1 MCGIFAAINKKSN
14 KFELSKCISALKA
27 LNHRGPDDQS
37 FIIEKNKYFFGQTL
51 LSITGKFSKNSID
64 KQVSQ
69 NKDYLILFN
78 GQIYNYI
85 ELYKNYLNYAGI
97 NLSSVTDTE
106 ILVNLHEVLGKKDI
120 PKKLS
125 GMYAY
130 LVYDKKNNQIT
141 IARDIQGEKSL
152 YVFEDEKEILISSE
166 INSIAK
172 YRKKLILRNDIL
184 SNYFNTRHFMI
195 NNETVFKDI
204 RQLESGA
211 VETLDLNNFQW
222 NRLSKRS
229 LSEFVD
235 PQRYF
240 ENKKRSVNSLTDELE
255 EILIRS
261 VKEMTPKNYSYS
273 SIFSGGIDSSLISK
287 YLLDHS
293 NLENFVAV
301 NHIGKDKISS
311 DLDGFKKQLGIEID
325 IISIDENEYSS
336 RIAGCQLACGS
347 PLMSHSFVAQSIQCE
362 KISTKGHKVIFGGEG
377 GDELFAGYD
386 TYLQDLNQE
395 FEISP
400 SKYTG
405 FFESKLFPKSENHY
419 YKLELQNFW
428 KNSLKAFSHI
438 EDISEKNLSAMK
450 YLDTELQL
458 STVGLRG
465 SDLMSM
471 MWGVESRTVFVNNEI
486 MKFAL
491 NLPKK
496 HLLNEIDGKMETKVL
511 LKNLFL
517 RHFPKEFIYPKQGF
531 SGFPNESKQI
541 LLNFNKNV
549 DFFHFDFD
557 MSLRNNNFSVEDEWK
572 LINVE
577 LFLNNKNLFD

>member
-14 KFELSKCISALKA
+14 TFDLSKCLVALKA

-37 FIIEKNKYFFGQTL
+37 YIIEKNKYFFGQTL
-51 LSITGKFSKNSID
+51 LSITGNFSKNSIN
-64 KQVSQ
+64 KQISR
-69 NKDYLILFN
+69 NKNYLILFN

-85 ELYKNYLNYAGI
+85 ELYKDYLNYTGI
-97 NLSSVTDTE
+97 DISSVTDTE
-106 ILVNLHEVLGKKDI
+106 ILVNLHEVLEKKDV
-120 PKKLS
+120 PTKLR

-130 LVYDKKNNQIT
+130 MIYDKKNNQVT

-152 YVFEDEKEILISSE
+152 YIFEDENEILISSE
-166 INSIAK
+166 ISSIMK

-204 RQLESGA
+204 RQLEPGS
-211 VETLDLNNFQW
+211 VETFDLNNLQW

-229 LSEFVD
+229 ISEFID

-240 ENKKRSVNSLTDELE
+240 ENEKRSVNSLTDELE

>member
-1 MCGIFAAINKKSN
+1 MCGIFAVINKKNN
-14 KFELSKCISALKA
+14 KFEVSKCIIALKA

-85 ELYKNYLNYAGI
+85 ELYKDYLNYTGV

-106 ILVNLHEVLGKKDI
+106 ILVNLHEVLEKKDI

-141 IARDIQGEKSL
+141 ISRDIQGEKSL
-152 YVFEDEKEILISSE
+152 YIFEDENEILISSE
-166 INSIAK
+166 INPIVK

-184 SNYFNTRHFMI
+184 SNYFKTRHFMI

-204 RQLESGA
+204 RQLESGT
-211 VETLDLNNFQW
+211 VETLDLNNYQW

-240 ENKKRSVNSLTDELE
+240 ENEKRSVNSLTDELE

-311 DLDGFKKQLGIEID
+311 DLEGFKKQLGIDID
-325 IISIDENEYSS
+325 VISIDENEYSS

-405 FFESKLFPKSENHY
+405 FFESKLFPKLENDY

-438 EDISEKNLSAMK
+438 NDISEKNLSAMK

-471 MWGVESRTVFVNNEI
+471 MWGVEARTVFVNNEI

-496 HLLNEIDGKMETKVL
+496 HLLNEIDGKMETKIL

-531 SGFPNESKQI
+531 SGFPNESKKI
-541 LLNFNKNV
+541 LLNFNKNI

-557 MSLRNNNFSVEDEWK
+557 MNLKNNNFSVEDEWK

-577 LFLNNKNLFD
+577 FFLNNKNIFE

>member
-14 KFELSKCISALKA
+14 TFDLSKCLVALRA

-37 FIIEKNKYFFGQTL
+37 YIIEKNKHFFGQTL
-51 LSITGKFSKNSID
+51 LSITGNFSKNSID

-69 NKDYLILFN
+69 NKNYLILFN

-85 ELYKNYLNYAGI
+85 ELYNNYLNYTGI
-97 NLSSVTDTE
+97 DISTATDTE
-106 ILVNLHEVLGKKDI
+106 ILVNLHEVLEKKDVPI
-120 PKKLS
+120 KLR

-130 LVYDKKNNQIT
+130 MIYDKKNNQVT

-152 YVFEDEKEILISSE
+152 YIFEDENEILISSE
-166 INSIAK
+166 ISSIMK

-195 NNETVFKDI
+195 NNETVFQDI
-204 RQLESGA
+204 RQLEPGS
-211 VETLDLNNFQW
+211 VETLDLNNLQW

-229 LSEFVD
+229 ISEFID
-235 PQRYF
+235 PQRYY
-240 ENKKRSVNSLTDELE
+240 ENQKRSVNSLTDELDA
-255 EILIRS
+255 ILIKS
-261 VKEMTPKNYSYS
+261 VKEMTPKNHSYS
-273 SIFSGGIDSSLISK
+273 SIFSGGIDSTLISK
-287 YLLDHS
+287 YLLDYS

-362 KISTKGHKVIFGGEG
+362 RISAKGHKVIFGGEG

-386 TYLQDLNQE
+386 TYLQDLNKE
-395 FEISP
+395 FVTSP
-400 SKYTG
+400 SKYSG
-405 FFESKLFPKSENHY
+405 FFESKLFLKSKNDHY
-419 YKLELQNFW
+419 KSELQNFW
-428 KNSLKAFSHI
+428 KNSLSAFSHI

-471 MWGVESRTVFVNNEI
+471 MWGVESRTVFVSSEI
-486 MKFAL
+486 LKFAI

-496 HLLNEIDGKMETKVL
+496 HLLNEINGKIESKVL

-531 SGFPNESKQI
+531 SGFPNESKKMLSNLNKNIDLFQF
-541 LLNFNKNV
+541 NFNT
-549 DFFHFDFD
+549 
-557 MSLRNNNFSVEDEWK
+557 SLKNNNFSIDDEWK
-572 LINVE
+572 LINIE
-577 LFLNNKNLFD
+577 FFLNNKSLFN